1 MAGGRRALAG
11 ARSQRLFR
19 QRRRLL
25 LSLLLDPYT
34 LEDLVGD
41 SHGHAT
47 EVGNQVDT
55 LGVTR
60 EATFYQVVSQVL
72 SEGRSEYE

>member
-1 MAGGRRALAG
+1 MAGGRWALAG

-25 LSLLLDPYT
+25 LPLLLNPYA
-34 LEDLVGD
+34 LENLVGD

-47 EVGNQVDT
+47 EVRNQVDT

-60 EATFYQVVSQVL
+60 EATFCQVVSQVL
-72 SEGRSEYE
+72 SDGTSEYE